1 MTRASAF
8 HTLILLFLSM
18 SVSFSA
24 SPYFSAAMDNVRVNG
39 VPRASDAELTRDRVT
54 LPVTRRSPILYDAV
68 LLPKAE
74 MKRDADPAA
83 EQKVRS
89 AMATASIRFTE
100 NRGQVADTDG
110 KPRPEIR
117 YTADAGGTRLYFTAT
132 GVSYVFTR
140 TEDDDT
146 QAGRRMS
153 DDPLDERDRE
163 PEKVTVYRMDMRLQ
177 GCNANVRIR
186 HDIEQEGYSNYY
198 LAHCPDGITYVK
210 SYGKLAYENIYDNID
225 LVYYSDQQKMK
236 YEFIVHP
243 GGNPKDIRMH
253 YDGATNI
260 RVNDNGGLEVKTPL
274 GEINEKKPYTHQ
286 NGAEVPSAFSLQGE
300 VVGFSVGNYDPNAML
315 VIDPWATYFGGS
327 GGENC
332 GWISRDGNDNIFTGG
347 DTYSTNFPVMNAHQS
362 THAGLSD
369 LAIISFTPTGS
380 LRWATYYGG
389 SGSDGWPSF
398 ACDNSGNATVSVRT
412 QSTNFPTT
420 FGAFQAAHAGGNDEG
435 AIIKLSN
442 TGIRVWATY
451 IGSNGVDTITDLKC
465 DANDNIYF
473 IGYTNG
479 SNFPMVNPFQSSLSG
494 AYDWVIGKFSSSGQL
509 LWSTYYG
516 GSDSDTSTRISVTPS
531 GALAAGGFTD
541 SSNFPLQN
549 AWQSVRVG
557 REAVLVKFNAS
568 GQREWATYYGGSGDD
583 RCRGVAMDQ
592 AGNVFLDGTTSSSN
606 LPAPNGWQTTNN
618 GGGYDAFIS
627 KFSSNG
633 TLYWSTY
640 FGGSGTEYV
649 DDIVCASSGAVYVT
663 GSTNSTNL
671 PVLNAHQS
679 TIGGGY
685 DGFFLAASSSGV
697 LQWATYFGGSG
708 NDWFQGIACSSTG
721 EVIGIGR
728 TFSMNMYTLNPYQSA
743 NAGNDDLFVVVMN
756 AQGQFSSVPMQILTS
771 QIIPSLLC
779 GGASLPVSFT
789 ASGTFNAANVF
800 TAQLSDAT
808 GSFTSPSAIGAL
820 SGTQSGSINCS
831 LPVNAVPGTRYRIRV
846 VASNPSWTGTDNGS
860 DLTIGPRPS
869 ASITPA
875 GAVPLCPSTSIALTS
890 SGGSGYTYQWLRDG
904 NAIGGAINATY
915 MAALP
920 GLYRVILTS
929 PAACKDTSA
938 ATQLVLYSA
947 DTTHL
952 VWTGAVSREWSTPGN
967 WNHPCATPGSGDT
980 VVIAGSGQT
989 PISIPSVTLSALE
1002 MNNTNGTLVG
1012 GQLGI
1017 TDALILSSGNI
1028 DAGAGEI
1035 RLGPTAAISGGSFTS
1050 HIVTSDTGS
1059 LVIDGIGTGARTGAV
1074 LFPVGASH
1082 VSYTPVSLT
1091 NAGTADA
1098 FRVRAVADL
1107 RLAGLSGTVI
1117 TSHAVGR
1124 TWVIEEGNP
1133 GGSDATITLQ
1143 WYLNDELPAFL
1154 RTGSMIHRFNGSTWY
1169 ALQPPGPT
1177 AGSNPYTRTVYG
1189 VTAFSLFAIA
1199 DSAANLPVELLSFSA
1214 RLEAGA
1220 AIVTWSTASETNNAG
1235 FIVERRV
1242 GSGPWRSR
1250 GFVPGSGTTMA
1261 GQEYAFSDAIETS
1274 IPAGTPLAYRLR
1286 QIDTDGTETV
1296 SHEVTVLQSS
1306 DPAFSLAQNYP
1317 NPVYNGEAGASATI
1331 FTYSLA
1337 AEAYV
1342 RLTIHDA
1349 LGREVAVVVEGVRP
1363 AGTQSISFNA
1373 SGLPAGSYV
1382 CRLEAQGVVRTRMM
1396 HIVR

>member
-140 TEDDDT
+140 TENDDN

-163 PEKVTVYRMDMRLQ
+163 PEQVSVYRMDMKLQ

-210 SYGKLAYENIYDNID
+210 SYGKLVYENIYDNID

-260 RVNDNGGLEVKTPL
+260 RVNDNGGLEVETPL

-300 VVGFSVGNYDPNAML
+300 VVGFSVGNYDPNALL
-315 VIDPWATYFGGS
+315 VIDPWATYCAGAGFWNVDCDASGNIVAVGFSS
-327 GGENC
+327 GG
-332 GWISRDGNDNIFTGG
+332 
-347 DTYSTNFPVMNAHQS
+347 FPVQNAIQS
-362 THAGLSD
+362 SVAGSID
-369 LAIISFTPTGS
+369 WCVIKYSASCTVQ
-380 LRWATYYGG
+380 WATYYGG
-389 SGSDGWPSF
+389 SGQEF
-398 ACDNSGNATVSVRT
+398 GNNGYVNRVSIDPAGNIAIAGTTESIDFPV
-412 QSTNFPTT
+412 STGAYQTT
-420 FGAFQAAHAGGNDEG
+420 FGGQKDCVLVLLTPSGLRN
-435 AIIKLSN
+435 
-442 TGIRVWATY
+442 WATY
-451 IGSNGVDTITDLKC
+451 VGGSGSEQLAFPDCASNGSIVLGFVTQS
-465 DANDNIYF
+465 
-473 IGYTNG
+473 
-479 SNFPMVNPFQSSLSG
+479 SNMATSNPFQSNLSG
-494 AYDWVIGKFSSSGQL
+494 PSDGFIVVFSSTGQVS
-509 LWSTYYG
+509 WATYFG
-516 GSDSDTSTRISVTPS
+516 GSDDDGCFAAFGFDNSIYVAS
-531 GALAAGGFTD
+531 GTE
-541 SSNFPLQN
+541 SNNFP
-549 AWQSVRVG
+549 
-557 REAVLVKFNAS
+557 VLNPF
-568 GQREWATYYGGSGDD
+568 QATRAGSGDL
-583 RCRGVAMDQ
+583 A
-592 AGNVFLDGTTSSSN
+592 L
-606 LPAPNGWQTTNN
+606 
-618 GGGYDAFIS
+618 S
-627 KFSSNG
+627 KFSPG
-633 TLYWSTY
+633 RQLLWSTY
-640 FGGSGTEYV
+640 FGGSGSAYEILRDMTV
-649 DDIVCASSGAVYVT
+649 D
-663 GSTNSTNL
+663 
-671 PVLNAHQS
+671 
-679 TIGGGY
+679 
-685 DGFFLAASSSGV
+685 
-697 LQWATYFGGSG
+697 GSG
-708 NDWFQGIACSSTG
+708 NVSIAGQTSNVNFPVYGAFQSVYGGGQDDGFVVKFSSTG
-721 EVIGIGR
+721 TLMWSTFLGGSNTDSMLGIDCDSGG
-728 TFSMNMYTLNPYQSA
+728 SLYVAGWASSA
-743 NAGNDDLFVVVMN
+743 NYPTMN
-756 AQGQFSSVPMQILTS
+756 AFQASNAGGPDVVITAFSPGGGCLWSTYYGGTGGDYGYSCTVGS
-771 QIIPSLLC
+771 
-779 GGASLPVSFT
+779 GGAVTVVGNAGPGLPLFNPIYISPVNNAFIASFNQYGHFTNNIMALQTAAVNPSIFCAGSMLQVSFT
-789 ASGTFNAANVF
+789 ATGVFNSGNNF

-808 GSFTSPSAIGAL
+808 GSFSTPVAIGTLA
-820 SGTQSGSINCS
+820 GTQSGSINCL
-831 LPVNAVPGTRYRIRV
+831 LPVNAVLGTRYRIRV
-846 VASNPSWTGTDNGS
+846 VASILPWTGTDNGS

-929 PAACKDTSA
+929 PAACKDTSV

-1107 RLAGLSGTVI
+1107 RLAGLSGTVL

-1189 VTAFSLFAIA
+1189 VTAFSPFAIA

-1261 GQEYAFSDAIETS
+1261 GQEYAFSDAIETG

-1349 LGREVAVVVEGVRP
+1349 LGREVAVVEDGIRQGGMHSVVFD
-1363 AGTQSISFNA
+1363 AA
-1373 SGLPAGSYV
+1373 ALPAGMYMV
-1382 CRLEAQGVVRTRMM
+1382 RLESAGLVKVKRLSVVR
-1396 HIVR
+1396 